1 MDVAKLMTRAR
12 TSLVLTQPFF
22 GALSLRLKMVA
33 AEIPTLSVDGKTLRY
48 NPEFVQKL
56 TFQQLVGCIAH
67 EVMHCALAH
76 HARRGRRD
84 PRTFNEACDYAIN
97 PMIIAA
103 GMTLPDDVLISPEFD
118 GKPAEEIYGVLWGR
132 KRQQQQQP
140 EPGDEDKPGNEF
152 EGDVGN
158 CGSFCDSVDGQGK
171 KHSPAERQAEER
183 EWKTAGA
190 EAIAV
195 AKRAGSVSG
204 SLVEMFDKLRAP
216 RVDWR
221 EALRRFVGASA
232 KQDYSWT
239 PPNRRYVAA
248 GLYLPSV
255 RSDSVGEIVFAIDTS
270 GSMNEEALQSAV
282 DELNSILVDVEPERV
297 HVIHCDT
304 MIHQVEVFE
313 PGDYPIKIEAKGRGG
328 TRFSPVFEWI
338 SEQEFTPA
346 CVVYFTD
353 LECYDFGTEP
363 DCPVLWAL
371 APAAR
376 EAETPFGETIKV
388 AD

>member
-1 MDVAKLMTRAR
+1 MNVDKLMIQAR

-22 GALSLRLKMVA
+22 GALSLRLKMLA
-33 AEIPTLSVDGKTLRY
+33 ADIPTLSVDGKTLRY
-48 NPEFVQKL
+48 NPEFVAKL

-76 HARRGRRD
+76 HARRGSRD

-97 PMIIAA
+97 PMIVAA
-103 GMTLPDDVLISPEFD
+103 GMTLPDGVLSSPEFD

-132 KRQQQQQP
+132 KRQQQPQP
-140 EPGDEDKPGNEF
+140 DPDADGDKPGQQF

-158 CGSFCDSVDGQGK
+158 CGSFCDSVDDQGK
-171 KHSPAERQAEER
+171 KHSPAERQHEER

-195 AKRAGSVSG
+195 AKRAGNVPG

-221 EALRRFVGASA
+221 DALRRFVGASA
-232 KQDYSWT
+232 KQDYRWT
-239 PPNRRYVAA
+239 PPNRRYIAA

-270 GSMNEEALQSAV
+270 GSMNAEALQSAV

-297 HVIHCDT
+297 HVIHCDV
-304 MIHQVEVFE
+304 MIHQIDVVE
-313 PGDYPIKIEAKGRGG
+313 PGDYPIKVEAKGRGG
-328 TRFSPVFEWI
+328 TRFAPVFEWI
-338 SEQEFTPA
+338 AEQDFTPA

-353 LECYDFGTEP
+353 LECNAFGDEP
-363 DCPVLWAL
+363 DCPVLWATV
-371 APAAR
+371 AGGNA
-376 EAETPFGETIKV
+376 PFGEVINVT
-388 AD
+388 D